1 MWYILAVRSAALCFV
16 VLFVVG
22 AAAQEIPRDTSIPT
36 FGTTVVLSSGL
47 QGEIY
52 FIRRNTDKF
61 PKLKKRKPVGTIYTT
76 QLNVPTRDFKEGF
89 PGITNRYEWFAIDY
103 TGKFWIEDAGV
114 YRFSLMADDGA
125 KLYIDD
131 KLVIDNG
138 GVHPVATVSGK
149 IKLAVGIHRIRVP
162 YFQGPRYQVALV
174 LRVARPGEDEYK
186 IFNTNDFKPSSKLDP
201 WPQPR

>member
-1 MWYILAVRSAALCFV
+1 VRSVLVCFAL
-16 VLFVVG
+16 LFVVG
-22 AAAQEIPRDTSIPT
+22 APAQEPPPDTSIPT

-52 FIRRNTDKF
+52 FIRRNSDKF
-61 PKLKKRKPVGTIYTT
+61 PKLKNRKPVGIIYTT
-76 QLNVPTRDFKEGF
+76 QLNVPPRDFKEGF

-138 GVHPVATVSGK
+138 GIHPVATVAGK
-149 IKLAVGIHRIRVP
+149 VNLAAGIHWIRVP

-174 LRVARPGEDEYK
+174 LKVARPGDDDYK
-186 IFNTNDFKPSSKLDP
+186 VFNTNDFKPSSKLDS
-201 WPQPR
+201 WQRPR

>member
-1 MWYILAVRSAALCFV
+1 MRSVLLCLV
-16 VLFVVG
+16 VLAGIG
-22 AAAQEIPRDTSIPT
+22 AAAQESPPDSSIPT

-52 FIRRNTDKF
+52 FIRRNSGKF
-61 PKLKKRKPVGTIYTT
+61 PKLKNRKPVGTIYTT
-76 QLNVPTRDFKEGF
+76 QLNVPPRDFKEGF

-103 TGKFWIEDAGV
+103 TGKFWIEEAGV

-138 GVHPVATVSGK
+138 GVHPVATVAGSV
-149 IKLAVGIHRIRVP
+149 KLAAGLHWIRVP

-174 LRVARPGEDEYK
+174 LKVARPGEDDYK
-186 IFNTNDFKPSSKLDP
+186 VFNTNDFKPSSKLDS
-201 WPQPR
+201 WPRNP